1 MKIPE
6 SVRIGGVEYAISY
19 VENLRNGNQ
28 LAYGYIDYDNCKIEL
43 SATDGIGHQKRCQ
56 TLLHEI
62 LHGVQQHAGLEIE
75 NEEAVIEMF
84 AKGIYQ
90 VLQDNGGRLF
100 DLMET
105 DKKGKSNEKV
115 HTNGF

>member
-1 MKIPE
+1 M
-6 SVRIGGVEYAISY
+6 
-19 VENLRNGNQ
+19 
-28 LAYGYIDYDNCKIEL
+28 
-43 SATDGIGHQKRCQ
+43 
-56 TLLHEI
+56 
-62 LHGVQQHAGLEIE
+62 LEIE

-115 HTNGF
+115 HASGF